1 MPDDNDDE
9 DVGDLEAD
17 EIYTD
22 GVDSLD
28 AAADRH
34 SGRERDGVESLQD
47 TEAEQ
52 GDEQEV
58 DDDFDLD
65 RRAAREAGVNL
76 DSIDDQEPRLD

>member
-1 MPDDNDDE
+1 MPDDDDE

-76 DSIDDQEPRLD
+76 DSIDQEPRLD

>member
-1 MPDDNDDE
+1 VADNDDE
-9 DVGDLEAD
+9 DVGELEAD
-17 EIYTD
+17 EIYTE

-28 AAADRH
+28 AAADRN

-47 TEAEQ
+47 TDAEQ

-65 RRAAREAGVNL
+65 RRAAREAGVDL
-76 DSIDDQEPRLD
+76 DPTDDEEPRLD

>member
-1 MPDDNDDE
+1 MPDDDE
-9 DVGDLEAD
+9 DVDDFEVD
-17 EIYTD
+17 EIYTE

-28 AAADRH
+28 EAADRGR
-34 SGRERDGVESLQD
+34 GRERDGVESLQD

-76 DSIDDQEPRLD
+76 DSINDQESKLD

>member
-1 MPDDNDDE
+1 VADDDE
-9 DVGDLEAD
+9 GVDNLEVDDL
-17 EIYTD
+17 YTE

-28 AAADRH
+28 EAADRGR
-34 SGRERDGVESLQD
+34 GRERDGVESLQD

-58 DDDFDLD
+58 DDDFALD
-65 RRAAREAGVNL
+65 RRAARQAGVNL